1 MSEVVHQRVVV
12 QFGSSCHLAEY
23 TISTGGRSQAKG
35 TCVRG
40 HIFVRMERNLSV
52 DRV

>member
-1 MSEVVHQRVVV
+1 MSEVVHQGVVV
-12 QFGSSCHLAEY
+12 QVASCRHLAEY

-40 HIFVRMERNLSV
+40 QIFVRMERNLSV